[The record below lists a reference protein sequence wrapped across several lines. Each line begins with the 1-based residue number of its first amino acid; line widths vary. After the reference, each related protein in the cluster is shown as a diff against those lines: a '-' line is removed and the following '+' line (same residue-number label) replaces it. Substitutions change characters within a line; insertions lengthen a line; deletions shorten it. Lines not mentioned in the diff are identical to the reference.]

1 MYTTVHILRDNQVS
15 IANRSAKRNYHVPN
29 LDRALQIVEV
39 LSSSPRGL
47 NRNEIAVATGCTP
60 TMVYRIMMTFV
71 DAGWVY
77 RDEATGIYRLSR
89 RLLDLAVAGTDEC
102 SLVATAWPDMCALRD
117 ETNITVQLGM
127 ITSEGAG
134 VLLETAES
142 RSPIRFVAEK
152 GVRVT
157 DLHAGAGWK
166 SILAFLPA
174 EECARRLKGLSYR
187 RITDTTI
194 TSRAELEKELEKVR
208 TCGYAVDDSEIVEGL
223 HCVAAPIFDR
233 TGYPIGTL
241 TLSAPA
247 EQLPKKDFKRR
258 AASVMV
264 AAATVSAKLGWKGK
278 DR

>member
-1 MYTTVHILRDNQVS
+1 MAA
-15 IANRSAKRNYHVPN
+15 ANRIVKRNYHVPN

-47 NRNEIAVATGCTP
+47 NRNEIAAATGCSP
-60 TMVYRIMMTFV
+60 TMVYRIMMTFA

-77 RDEATGIYRLSR
+77 RDDATGIYRLSR

-102 SLVATAWPDMCALRD
+102 SLAAAAWPEMCALRD

-127 ITSEGAG
+127 ITSDGTG

-142 RSPIRFVAEK
+142 RHPIRFVAEK
-152 GVRVT
+152 GVRVA

-166 SILAFLPA
+166 SILAFLPD
-174 EECARRLKGLSYR
+174 EERARRLDGLSYR
-187 RITDTTI
+187 RITSTTI
-194 TSRAELEKELEKVR
+194 TSRAALEKVLAQVR
-208 TCGYAVDDSEIVEGL
+208 SYGYAVDDSEIVEGL

-233 TGYPIGTL
+233 TGYPVGTL

-247 EQLPKKDFKRR
+247 EQLPQKDFERR
-258 AASVMV
+258 AASVM
-264 AAATVSAKLGWKGK
+264 AAAAVVSAKLGWKGK
-278 DR
+278 V

>member
-1 MYTTVHILRDNQVS
+1 MAAGKRP
-15 IANRSAKRNYHVPN
+15 AKRNYHVPN
-29 LDRALQIVEV
+29 LDRALQIIET
-39 LSSSPRGL
+39 LSSSPHGL
-47 NRNEIAVATGCTP
+47 NRNEIAAVTGCSP

-77 RDEATGIYRLSR
+77 RDDATGIYRLSR

-102 SLVATAWPDMCALRD
+102 SLTAAAWPEMCALRD

-127 ITSEGAG
+127 LTGDGSGI
-134 VLLETAES
+134 LLETAES
-142 RSPIRFVAEK
+142 RHPIRFVAEK

-166 SILAFLPA
+166 SILAFLPD
-174 EECARRLKGLSYR
+174 EERMRRLDGLSYR
-187 RITDTTI
+187 RITSTTI
-194 TSRAELEKELEKVR
+194 TSRAALEDVLAKVR

-233 TGYPIGTL
+233 TGYPVGTL

-247 EQLPKKDFKRR
+247 EQLPRTDFKRR
-258 AASVMV
+258 AASVM
-264 AAATVSAKLGWKGK
+264 AAAASVSAKLGWKGK
-278 DR
+278 I

>member
-1 MYTTVHILRDNQVS
+1 MYTMVHILKDDQVS
-15 IANRSAKRNYHVPN
+15 IANRSVKRNYHVPN

-47 NRNEIAVATGCTP
+47 NRNEIAVSTGCTP

-102 SLVATAWPDMCALRD
+102 SLTALAWPEMCALRD
-117 ETNITVQLGM
+117 ETDITVQLGVLTGDGSG
-127 ITSEGAG
+127 I
-134 VLLETAES
+134 LLETAES

-166 SILAFLPA
+166 SILAFLPD
-174 EECARRLKGLSYR
+174 EERARRLKGLLYR
-187 RITDTTI
+187 RITSTTI
-194 TSRAELEKELEKVR
+194 TSRAELEKELKKVHD
-208 TCGYAVDDSEIVEGL
+208 CGYAVDDSELIEGL

-233 TGYPIGTL
+233 TGCPIGTL

-258 AASVMV
+258 AASVMD
-264 AAATVSAKLGWKGK
+264 AAAAVSAKLGWKGK
-278 DR
+278 